1 MLNKSYITDL
11 TLILVAVIWAL
22 NFTVVK
28 VSLDQIEPLAFN
40 ALRFIFAV
48 SVLWTALRSR
58 GQRLRVQKKHLLPLV
73 LLGLLGNLVYQM
85 LFIIGIDFTFS
96 ANAAVML
103 GTIPVWVA
111 VFSHFFSDEQMNRLK
126 AIGVVS
132 AFIGVGFIMAGGKNP
147 LSFGSE
153 TFLGDV
159 ITLLAAMTWAA
170 YTILSKKYLNI
181 YSTLQYSTFMAIVGF
196 LVLFPIGIPDL
207 LQMDFQQVSWG
218 AYGGVV
224 YSGALSVGLAYLIWN
239 NGIIKIGAVRTAA
252 YQNLVPVLGLLFG
265 VILLNEDLT
274 LKQYIGAFF
283 VITGIVLTRYKK

>member
-1 MLNKSYITDL
+1 MLNKSHITDL

-58 GQRLRVQKKHLLPLV
+58 GQRLRVQKKHLLPMV

-111 VFSHFFSDEQMNRLK
+111 VFSHFFSNEQMNRLK

-153 TFLGDV
+153 TFLGDL

-207 LQMDFQQVSWG
+207 LQMDFKQVSLG